1 MPASGIMTMHHTSY
15 MLINSHIHVGLT
27 YNSFINYTLLKY
39 AGSCKA
45 WCNVVC
51 TYICTI
57 LSQASAHFGVSTS
70 PSHPILTVLWYN
82 KILQVRNYPPCRICV
97 RWFES
102 KFVSQFVLSLSSSE
116 YLTAIALSG
125 ATTEGNKDSL
135 VCSLVWSVLY
145 LVVQNSHSAC
155 NECWQWGHWL
165 VCFLVWWS
173 FIGLALFGK
182 ASLQVD
188 NFGSEFATCTGI
200 PESFKHLFCATTHP
214 QILVPEGLSTCLVCV
229 HAIVQYAVEVGW

>member
-1 MPASGIMTMHHTSY
+1 
-15 MLINSHIHVGLT
+15 MLGSLITLSLFI
-27 YNSFINYTLLKY
+27 INYTLLKY

-57 LSQASAHFGVSTS
+57 LSQASPYFGVSTQFWQFCGITRS
-70 PSHPILTVLWYN
+70 SKYVTTHHVGF
-82 KILQVRNYPPCRICV
+82 VC
-97 RWFES
+97 WFES

-155 NECWQWGHWL
+155 NECWQRGHWL
-165 VCFLVWWS
+165 VCWWS
-173 FIGLALFGK
+173 FIRLSSFGK

>member
-1 MPASGIMTMHHTSY
+1 MV
-15 MLINSHIHVGLT
+15 INSHIHVGLT
-27 YNSFINYTLLKY
+27 YNTFPIYHKLYSFKICWKLQSLVQCSMYLHMYHIVPSKPLFW
-39 AGSCKA
+39 CK
-45 WCNVVC
+45 
-51 TYICTI
+51 
-57 LSQASAHFGVSTS
+57 
-70 PSHPILTVLWYN
+70 HPILTVLWYN

-155 NECWQWGHWL
+155 NECWQRGHWL
-165 VCFLVWWS
+165 VCWWS
-173 FIGLALFGK
+173 FIRLSSFGK